1 MEKKLRIKK
10 YNSIFEKLGIKKNDI
25 VLVNSNILNFFLQ
38 KKNYTFNPHE
48 LIDSLIKK
56 ISSKG
61 TLIFPTYS
69 WEFCK
74 KKYFDYNLT
83 KSVCG
88 SLSNLTLLNK
98 KVFKRTLNPI
108 FSFTVFGKNSDKLIK
123 MQHSNS
129 FSLNSPFGYMI
140 RNKAKNLF
148 IDLDYKDAMTFVHV
162 AEQTERVSYRYEKT
176 FSGIYVDKLNKRKKK
191 FFKLFV
197 RKKNVNET
205 IIDKKF
211 DKILEDQKAI
221 KKIQTNKIN
230 YSILDVNLTYSLMRK
245 EIQKKSGLIHYV

>member
-1 MEKKLRIKK
+1 MKNKLQIKK
-10 YNSIFEKLGIKKNDI
+10 YNSIFEKLGIKKNDT

-38 KKNYTFNPHE
+38 KNNIFNPQE

-61 TLIFPTYS
+61 TLIFPTFS
-69 WEFCK
+69 WEFCDK
-74 KKYFDYNLT
+74 KFFDYNLT

-98 KVFKRTLNPI
+98 RDFKRTLNPI
-108 FSFTVFGKNSDKLIK
+108 FSFTVFGKNRDKLIK
-123 MQHSNS
+123 MKHSNS

-140 RNKAKNLF
+140 KNKAKNLF

-162 AEQTERVSYRYEKT
+162 AEQAERVSYRYEKT
-176 FSGIYVDKLNKRKKK
+176 FSGTYVDKLNKRKKK
-191 FFKLFV
+191 FFKMFV
-197 RKKNVNET
+197 RKKNVNST

-221 KKIQTNKIN
+221 RKIQNNKISF
-230 YSILDVNLTYSLMRK
+230 SILDINVTYGLMRK